1 MYTKEHN
8 AKQVVMG
15 FLWCALFIA
24 LCSGTS
30 LCAQALRIAAA
41 ADLQQVL
48 PELMQAF
55 RAKHPN
61 TRIEAVYG
69 SSGNFVTQIVSGAPF
84 DVFLSADIRYPDN
97 LNAKGMTTAKPRR
110 YAVGALVV
118 WVGKQA
124 RTNID
129 NDVQKMGM
137 AVLNDPRVRR
147 LAIANPAHAP
157 YGERAKEA
165 LEAKNLWS
173 AVQKRLVLADNVAQ
187 AAQFAQTLNVDA
199 AIISLSLALTPTM
212 QKAGSYA
219 LIDRKLY
226 TPLEQGIVAL
236 KRSAQPMLANEFVE
250 YVCSPEG
257 ASILARYG
265 FSQ

>member
-1 MYTKEHN
+1 MHYKIYNTKR
-8 AKQVVMG
+8 VVMRL
-15 FLWCALFIA
+15 LWCVLFIA
-24 LCSGTS
+24 LCCGAS
-30 LCAQALRIAAA
+30 LCAQTLRIAAA
-41 ADLQQVL
+41 ADLQQAL
-48 PELMQAF
+48 PELVQAF
-55 RAKHPN
+55 RVKHPN
-61 TRIEAVYG
+61 ASMEAVYG

-84 DVFLSADIRYPDN
+84 DVFLSADMRYPEN

-110 YAVGALVV
+110 YAVGTLVV
-118 WVGKQA
+118 WVGKQT

-129 NDVQKMGM
+129 DAVQKTGL
-137 AVLNDPRVRR
+137 AVVNDPRVRR
-147 LAIANPAHAP
+147 VAIANPAHAP

-187 AAQFAQTLNVDA
+187 AAQFAQTLNVDV
-199 AIISLSLALTPTM
+199 AIISLSLALTPAM

-219 LIDRKLY
+219 PIDRKLY

-236 KRSAQPMLANEFVE
+236 KRSSEPMLANEFVE

>member
-1 MYTKEHN
+1 MRL
-8 AKQVVMG
+8 
-15 FLWCALFIA
+15 LWCTLFIA
-24 LCSGTS
+24 LCCGAS
-30 LCAQALRIAAA
+30 LCAQTLRIAAA
-41 ADLQQVL
+41 ADLQQAL
-48 PELMQAF
+48 PELIQAF

-61 TRIEAVYG
+61 ASMEAVYG

-84 DVFLSADIRYPDN
+84 DVFLSADMRYPDN

-110 YAVGALVV
+110 YAVGTLVV
-118 WVGKQA
+118 WVGKQT
-124 RTNID
+124 RTNVD
-129 NDVQKMGM
+129 DDDVKQMGL
-137 AVLNDPRVRR
+137 AVVNDPRIRR
-147 LAIANPAHAP
+147 VAIANPAHAP

-199 AIISLSLALTPTM
+199 AVISLSLALTPAM
-212 QKAGSYA
+212 QKSGSYA
-219 LIDRKLY
+219 PIDRKLY
-226 TPLEQGIVAL
+226 APLEQGIVAL
-236 KRSAQPMLANEFVE
+236 KRSSEPMLANEFVE
-250 YVCSPEG
+250 YVCSLEG